1 MNGAVKWLGKDKVVL
16 TLNDRRKYLDIFWFT
31 LFHELGHVL
40 QQRIKVLSVS
50 ESKKIG
56 LVTDSRIQK
65 LEAEADLFSQNTLI
79 PKAEYDVFIMKS
91 GNSFTAISQL

>member
-16 TLNDRRKYLDIFWFT
+16 ALSDRRKYLDIFGFA

-50 ESKKIG
+50 EGKKIG
-56 LVTDSRIQK
+56 LETDSRIQK